1 MADFLLNALLA
12 GLALALVAG
21 PLGSFVVWRRMA
33 YFGDTLSHAALLGVA
48 LGFLLDVSPTLAVTV
63 GCVLLA
69 VLLVTLQQRQPLAAD
84 TLLGILAHSTLS
96 LGLVTLSFMKEV
108 RVDLMAY
115 LFGDLLAVSAS
126 DLLWIIAGSALVLA
140 LICFLWRPLLAITV
154 HEELAKV
161 EGLPVGAIRLAL
173 MLLIAIVIAVAMKIV
188 GVLLIT
194 SLLII
199 PAAAAQRHARSPEQ
213 SQPAGTGRGVR
224 RPGPV
229 LVQGYPRRPLDRG
242 QRRRPVPAE
251 FCPAPPHGV
260 ESGDFLTKR
269 EPAGMMSSFFRLL
282 SILAAALLVSACQ
295 GNASSQPTPVVA
307 PQAQPADPYAELQ
320 ETLAAGKLEQAEQQW
335 LALRSAA
342 AGDERVEAFRR
353 QLAEAYMQRGET
365 ALRQGDLNTATSAL
379 GHARGLM
386 PKAPALTA
394 GLDGAINR
402 AKVDPAR
409 AEQARRMQQAAQQ
422 QMQQIIQTPPDGE
435 LKPLPGAPHLIDPQA
450 ASSAVPLPMLDGT
463 GQGGLGAVL
472 DAVAADVVAYRCR
485 VHIEVRRDSDYPLV
499 SDQLLARVKKLSPDF
514 DLHLS
519 HVVQADKPTRLILT
533 PRN

>member
-213 SQPAGTGRGVR
+213 MAVGASLLGLVAVCAG
-224 RPGPV
+224 
-229 LVQGYPRRPLDRG
+229 L
-242 QRRRPVPAE
+242 A
-251 FCPAPPHGV
+251 
-260 ESGDFLTKR
+260 
-269 EPAGMMSSFFRLL
+269 L
-282 SILAAALLVSACQ
+282 SWFKD
-295 GNASSQPTPVVA
+295 TP
-307 PQAQPADPYAELQ
+307 
-320 ETLAAGKLEQAEQQW
+320 AGKLEQAEQQW

-422 QMQQIIQTPPDGE
+422 QMQQIIQTPPGGE

>member
-1 MADFLLNALLA
+1 
-12 GLALALVAG
+12 
-21 PLGSFVVWRRMA
+21 
-33 YFGDTLSHAALLGVA
+33 
-48 LGFLLDVSPTLAVTV
+48 
-63 GCVLLA
+63 
-69 VLLVTLQQRQPLAAD
+69 
-84 TLLGILAHSTLS
+84 
-96 LGLVTLSFMKEV
+96 
-108 RVDLMAY
+108 
-115 LFGDLLAVSAS
+115 
-126 DLLWIIAGSALVLA
+126 
-140 LICFLWRPLLAITV
+140 
-154 HEELAKV
+154 
-161 EGLPVGAIRLAL
+161 
-173 MLLIAIVIAVAMKIV
+173 
-188 GVLLIT
+188 
-194 SLLII
+194 
-199 PAAAAQRHARSPEQ
+199 
-213 SQPAGTGRGVR
+213 
-224 RPGPV
+224 
-229 LVQGYPRRPLDRG
+229 
-242 QRRRPVPAE
+242 
-251 FCPAPPHGV
+251 
-260 ESGDFLTKR
+260 
-269 EPAGMMSSFFRLL
+269 MMSSFFRLL

-295 GNASSQPTPVVA
+295 GNASSQPMPVVA

-435 LKPLPGAPHLIDPQA
+435 LKPLPSAPHLIDPQA

>member
-1 MADFLLNALLA
+1 
-12 GLALALVAG
+12 
-21 PLGSFVVWRRMA
+21 
-33 YFGDTLSHAALLGVA
+33 
-48 LGFLLDVSPTLAVTV
+48 
-63 GCVLLA
+63 
-69 VLLVTLQQRQPLAAD
+69 
-84 TLLGILAHSTLS
+84 
-96 LGLVTLSFMKEV
+96 
-108 RVDLMAY
+108 
-115 LFGDLLAVSAS
+115 
-126 DLLWIIAGSALVLA
+126 
-140 LICFLWRPLLAITV
+140 
-154 HEELAKV
+154 
-161 EGLPVGAIRLAL
+161 
-173 MLLIAIVIAVAMKIV
+173 
-188 GVLLIT
+188 
-194 SLLII
+194 
-199 PAAAAQRHARSPEQ
+199 
-213 SQPAGTGRGVR
+213 
-224 RPGPV
+224 
-229 LVQGYPRRPLDRG
+229 
-242 QRRRPVPAE
+242 
-251 FCPAPPHGV
+251 
-260 ESGDFLTKR
+260 
-269 EPAGMMSSFFRLL
+269 
-282 SILAAALLVSACQ
+282 
-295 GNASSQPTPVVA
+295 PVVA

>member
-1 MADFLLNALLA
+1 
-12 GLALALVAG
+12 
-21 PLGSFVVWRRMA
+21 
-33 YFGDTLSHAALLGVA
+33 
-48 LGFLLDVSPTLAVTV
+48 
-63 GCVLLA
+63 
-69 VLLVTLQQRQPLAAD
+69 
-84 TLLGILAHSTLS
+84 
-96 LGLVTLSFMKEV
+96 
-108 RVDLMAY
+108 
-115 LFGDLLAVSAS
+115 
-126 DLLWIIAGSALVLA
+126 
-140 LICFLWRPLLAITV
+140 
-154 HEELAKV
+154 
-161 EGLPVGAIRLAL
+161 
-173 MLLIAIVIAVAMKIV
+173 
-188 GVLLIT
+188 
-194 SLLII
+194 
-199 PAAAAQRHARSPEQ
+199 
-213 SQPAGTGRGVR
+213 
-224 RPGPV
+224 
-229 LVQGYPRRPLDRG
+229 
-242 QRRRPVPAE
+242 
-251 FCPAPPHGV
+251 
-260 ESGDFLTKR
+260 
-269 EPAGMMSSFFRLL
+269 MMSSFFRLL

-335 LALRSAA
+335 LALRSRRRRRARRSIPPPVGRGLHAA
-342 AGDERVEAFRR
+342 R
-353 QLAEAYMQRGET
+353 ET
-365 ALRQGDLNTATSAL
+365 ALRQDLATSAL

-422 QMQQIIQTPPDGE
+422 QMQQIIQTPPDGQ
-435 LKPLPGAPHLIDPQA
+435 LPLPGAPHLIDPQA

-533 PRN
+533 PELRPVQPRPQQKALVGSEPDAYSISMFFIINKY